1 MGFTSPC
8 GAGGEV
14 ILSLG
19 DRNIWAHQVLA
30 ACCSP
35 DPAEGLNLSAACP
48 APKTSAQTQTRGLC
62 PRPCPSSG
70 ALFGEPSL
78 VAQTKA
84 ACREPGWVHQGGGA
98 ALFSSSAAESSRG

>member
-1 MGFTSPC
+1 M
-8 GAGGEV
+8 

-35 DPAEGLNLSAACP
+35 DPAEGLEHSLLRALL
-48 APKTSAQTQTRGLC
+48 PKSRHKHRPGGLC

-84 ACREPGWVHQGGGA
+84 ACREPGWVHQGGGGA